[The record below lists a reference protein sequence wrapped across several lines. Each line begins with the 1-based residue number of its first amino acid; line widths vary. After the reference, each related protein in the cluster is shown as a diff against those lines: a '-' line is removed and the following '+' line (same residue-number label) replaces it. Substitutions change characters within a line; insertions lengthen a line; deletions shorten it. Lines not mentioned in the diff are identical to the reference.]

1 MWFADFVR
9 ECVALY
15 YLSPKAYHY
24 IRIRGLLKLPSKN
37 TLLRYVGKSNRE
49 SGVTPLMKERLKEEA
64 KHLKDE
70 ARLCSLVID
79 EVAISSEYIY
89 DRKMDCF
96 FLAKKQQKKRPAKEV
111 MPPMLFLRTKY
122 CASW

>member
-1 MWFADFVR
+1 
-9 ECVALY
+9 
-15 YLSPKAYHY
+15 
-24 IRIRGLLKLPSKN
+24 
-37 TLLRYVGKSNRE
+37 
-49 SGVTPLMKERLKEEA
+49 MKERLKEEA